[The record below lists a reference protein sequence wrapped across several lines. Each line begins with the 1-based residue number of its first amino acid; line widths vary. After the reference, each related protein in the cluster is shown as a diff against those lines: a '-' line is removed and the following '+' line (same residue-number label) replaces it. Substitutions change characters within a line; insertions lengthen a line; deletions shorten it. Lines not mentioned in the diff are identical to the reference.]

1 MAGGSPRS
9 HTREIL
15 ASLADPRDA
24 EKFLASIHVLR
35 PHLMHTREVPNGRDF
50 LFSGPAE
57 ELRGALRALTEI
69 ETRGGCHIHLNYVQ
83 LEGYFLLRVVGSEE
97 CQDLILSYFETAPPL
112 GESTES

>member
-1 MAGGSPRS
+1 MTENSSRS

-24 EKFLASIHVLR
+24 EKFLASLTVLR
-35 PHLMHTREVPNGRDF
+35 PCLIHTREVLNGRDF
-50 LFSGPAE
+50 LFSGPTE
-57 ELRGALRALTEI
+57 ELRRALRTLTEI

-97 CQDLILSYFETAPPL
+97 CQDLILSYFED
-112 GESTES
+112 SSHS